1 MTEEVQGQ
9 AGWLRSHWKVVLNV
23 VTLLA
28 LAALVWAIR
37 DQFAETFRNLFR
49 VHAWALLLMI
59 PIQFFNY
66 DAQTRLYR
74 DLFGAV
80 GNRVGYW
87 RLYRAGLE
95 LNFVNHVFP
104 SGGVTGISYWGLRMK
119 DTGITAAKATAVH
132 LTKLVLLF
140 LSFEI
145 LVVFGVIAL
154 AVQGHMSSIILL
166 LAGVIATV
174 LVIMTTGF
182 MFIIGSKQRIA
193 GFFTY
198 LTRQLNKLVRMVRP
212 GAHEAIK
219 TAKVRDVFE
228 DLHENYMVMRRNP
241 RAMRWPF
248 FWALMANAWE
258 IASIYIVYV
267 AFGEW
272 INVGAIILAYAVA
285 NFAGLVSVL
294 PGGIGVYEGLMTLT
308 LSATG
313 VPSRLSLP
321 VTVMY
326 RVLNTIIQIPPGWY
340 FYSRALNR
348 SQKQSDIVA
357 LDETGAIRENR

>member
-1 MTEEVQGQ
+1 MTHGSYV
-9 AGWLRSHWKVVLNV
+9 RRNWKLILNI
-23 VTLLA
+23 VTCVA
-28 LAALVWAIR
+28 LAVLAWAIR
-37 DQFAETFRNLFR
+37 DQFKQTFHNLFK
-49 VHAWALLLMI
+49 VNAWALLLMI
-59 PIQFFNY
+59 PIQFCNY

-74 DLFGAV
+74 GLFMAV
-80 GNRVGYW
+80 GNKLDYW

-145 LVVFGVIAL
+145 LVVFGVFAL
-154 AVQGHMSSIILL
+154 AVQGHMSSIILM
-166 LAGVIATV
+166 LAAVIATV
-174 LVIMTTGF
+174 LVFLTSGF
-182 MFIIGSKQRIA
+182 MFIIGSKERIA
-193 GFFTY
+193 GFFGY
-198 LTRQLNKLVRMVRP
+198 LTNGLNALVRVVRP
-212 GAHEAIK
+212 KSHGVLD
-219 TAKVRDVFE
+219 TAKVRALFE

-241 RAMRWPF
+241 QLLKGPF
-248 FWALMANAWE
+248 LWALMANIWE
-258 IASIYIVYV
+258 VVSIYIVYV
-267 AFGEW
+267 AFGELV
-272 INVGAIILAYAVA
+272 NVGAVILAYAVA

-294 PGGIGVYEGLMTLT
+294 PGGVGVYEGLMTLT

-326 RVLNTIIQIPPGWY
+326 RVLNTVIQIPFGWY
-340 FYSRALNR
+340 FYHQTINQPQQGTTVEPMSVVDDL
-348 SQKQSDIVA
+348 KQ
-357 LDETGAIRENR
+357 ERQ